1 MTRRPSRS
9 VRVLSSA
16 LAAAALL
23 TTAACSDG
31 DDKDVAQAAAVA
43 RQTPYPTPTATPTA
57 SPTATLTESGAQ
69 TALITAADIEDDWTQ
84 VKDSEVAT
92 WHDSLL
98 IGKVDVGDFLSGKT
112 DAADCQRLLDG
123 LYTDQLLGKPSGAS
137 ALRGF
142 SQGDSR
148 LLYQVAAYERTDPQ
162 EALAWLKT
170 LPQECD
176 QFTVTGNGGGE
187 RTVQVIETSV
197 PKEGDDRVG
206 LRVTIKGT
214 ADGDPATLTED
225 VAAVRVGINA
235 ITVTAGGLDGD
246 EDDSVHQAVTLGT
259 QRLKDVLAGKSPAA
273 TPSEIE

>member
-1 MTRRPSRS
+1 MIRRTSRP

-16 LAAAALL
+16 LAVGALL
-23 TTAACSDG
+23 TTAACSDDGG
-31 DDKDVAQAAAVA
+31 DVSQAGAVA
-43 RQTPYPTPTATPTA
+43 RQTPSP
-57 SPTATLTESGAQ
+57 SPTATLSESGAE

-84 VKDSEVAT
+84 VKDSEVAN

-98 IGKVDVGDFLSGKT
+98 IGDVDVDDFLTGKT

-142 SQGDSR
+142 QQGNSR

-162 EALAWLKT
+162 ESLEWLKT

-187 RTVQVIETSV
+187 RTVQVIETSL
-197 PKEGDDRVG
+197 PNEGDDRVG
-206 LRVTIKGT
+206 LRITMKGT
-214 ADGDPATLTED
+214 SDGEPTTLTED
-225 VAAVRVGINA
+225 VAAVRVGTDA
-235 ITVTAGGLDGD
+235 ITVTAGGLDGGQQ
-246 EDDSVHQAVTLGT
+246 DSVNQAVTLGT
-259 QRLKDVLAGKSPAA
+259 QRLKDVLEGKSPAA